1 MREGLFQLNDVSDG
15 FRYVRKFELFFES
28 GVIGFEELS
37 DQVSDSG
44 DKGEGA
50 FEQEGNGGHLCED
63 IGSWAIKDSGFVED
77 FKVFLHSAVGS
88 FGSWPHLFK
97 GIVTFGSSG
106 DFIN

>member
-1 MREGLFQLNDVSDG
+1 LNNFSDG
-15 FRYVRKFELFFES
+15 FGYERRIELFLDS
-28 GVIGFEELS
+28 GVVGFEKFSEAIR
-37 DQVSDSG
+37 DFD
-44 DKGEGA
+44 DKGEGP

-88 FGSWPHLFK
+88 FRSGPHFLE

-106 DFIN
+106 DFIH